1 MILQN
6 IRSDDIWMNRFSL
19 YSLSQQLRA
28 GAKLLLSHFVFL
40 PLLLYEGWLDDSML
54 FRFIK
59 VGSCQCAFASVKLK
73 HQDKD
78 FARMKLK
85 YHDKGYLDFIKKT

>member
-6 IRSDDIWMNRFSL
+6 IRSDDIWMNRFCV
-19 YSLSQQLRA
+19 YS
-28 GAKLLLSHFVFL
+28 LSHFV
-40 PLLLYEGWLDDSML
+40 LLLVSFDDDRLDDSML

-73 HQDKD
+73 DQDKD
-78 FARMKLK
+78 FASVKLE
-85 YHDKGYLDFIKKT
+85 YQDIDYFLFANRHIPLNAVLDA

>member
-6 IRSDDIWMNRFSL
+6 IRLDDIWINRFCVCSL
-19 YSLSQQLRA
+19 CHFV
-28 GAKLLLSHFVFL
+28 LLLVSFDDDR
-40 PLLLYEGWLDDSML
+40 LDDSML

-73 HQDKD
+73 DQDKD
-78 FARMKLK
+78 FASVKLE
-85 YHDKGYLDFIKKT
+85 YHYKDYLDFIKKYIKYIL